1 VSRRGVLLRRRWSTP
16 LVALIAVVVSLLA
29 ANAASGATGYAPA
42 TDPFSMA
49 NLTAQMGVAQWWDAG
64 YTGQGVDVALI
75 DTGVSPVP
83 GLDGPGKVVYGPD
96 LSLES
101 QAPNLTNLDTNG
113 HGTFMAGLI
122 AGNDSTLTAPYSAA
136 PASAY
141 RGIAPD
147 ARIISLKVASADG
160 GVDVS
165 QVIAAI
171 DWVVQHAHDPG
182 FNIRVINLSYGTES
196 TQPYAVDPLAYAVE
210 QAWEHGIVVVAAA
223 GNTGSTSQGL
233 ADPAY
238 DPYVIAAGSVNT
250 MGTSDIKD
258 DVVATYSAT
267 SANCRGGC
275 KDPDL
280 VAPGSHI
287 QGLRVPGS
295 YIDLTHPEGIIDGR
309 YFRGSGTSE
318 AAAITSGVVA
328 LLLQEYPDLSP
339 DEVKKL
345 LTDSAQKVPG
355 SDPHTQGHG
364 EINLSQLAKKKDPN
378 GPGPFCVGVYSGTA
392 SKDLEVPTGATCT
405 LTASASIGHDLN
417 VDQGGTLIDNGATI
431 GNNLKA
437 DSPSQVDVNG
447 GSIGN
452 DVQVQNATG
461 EVTITDATIGH
472 DVQIKNN
479 QGDVTVEGN
488 TVSHNFHVENNAG
501 NAVVDGNT
509 IGGDFHV
516 QNNGVPGAAGPGKKG
531 SGPDGQNFPFSTG
544 LGSLELSRGGDHI
557 SIDGVELTGN
567 QDIFGNPFDLSSLAT
582 AEANGSS
589 WSGGA
594 WNGSTWSGSS
604 WSGHSWSGHSWSGHS
619 WSGSSWSGS
628 TWSGNTWSGSSW
640 SGSTWSGISWSG
652 ASWSGDAWSGD
663 VWMSVDW
670 G

>member
-1 VSRRGVLLRRRWSTP
+1 MSVRGVLLRKRWSAP
-16 LVALIAVVVSLLA
+16 LVALIAVVVSLVA
-29 ANAASGATGYAPA
+29 TNAASAASGYDPA
-42 TDPFSMA
+42 ADPFSMA
-49 NLTAQMGVAQWWDAG
+49 NLTSQMGVSQWWDAG

-83 GLDGPGKVVYGPD
+83 GLDGSGKVLYGPD
-96 LSLES
+96 LSVES
-101 QAPNLTNLDTNG
+101 QAPNLRNLDTNG

-147 ARIISLKVASADG
+147 ARIISLKVGGADG
-160 GVDVS
+160 AVDPS

-182 FNIRVINLSYGTES
+182 LNIRVINLSYGTSS

-210 QAWEHGIVVVAAA
+210 QAWKHGIVVVAAA
-223 GNTGSTSQGL
+223 GNAGSTTQGL
-233 ADPAY
+233 SDPAY

-250 MGTSDIKD
+250 MGTSDTKD
-258 DVVATYSAT
+258 DVVASYSST
-267 SANCRGGC
+267 SSNCKGGC

-280 VAPGSHI
+280 VAPGSHL

-295 YIDLTHPEGIIDGR
+295 YIDVNHPEGVIDGR

-328 LLLQEYPDLSP
+328 LLLSEYPDLSP
-339 DEVKKL
+339 DQVKKL
-345 LTDSAQKVPG
+345 LTDSAQKVPH

-364 EINLSQLAKKKDPN
+364 EINLSQLAKKNDPN
-378 GPGPFCVGVYSGTA
+378 GKGPFCVGVFSGTT

-405 LTASASIGHDLN
+405 LTASASIGHDLK

-437 DSPSQVDVNG
+437 DTPTEIDVNG
-447 GSIGN
+447 GRIGN

-461 EVTITDATIGH
+461 DVTIENATIGH
-472 DVQIKNN
+472 DLQVKNSDGN
-479 QGDVTVEGN
+479 VTVEGN
-488 TVSHNFHVENNAG
+488 TVSHDFHVENNAG
-501 NAVVDGNT
+501 SATVDGNT
-509 IGGDFHV
+509 VGGDSHV
-516 QNNGVPGAAGPGKKG
+516 QNNGVSGPG
-531 SGPDGQNFPFSTG
+531 GPGPGPKPKPGKDAQNFPLSTG
-544 LGSLELSRGGDHI
+544 LGSLEASRGGNHL
-557 SIDGVELTGN
+557 SLNGTELTGN
-567 QDIFGNPFDLSSLAT
+567 QDIFGNPFDPATLAT
-582 AEANGSS
+582 AEANGTS

-604 WSGHSWSGHSWSGHS
+604 WSGHSWSGVSWSGVS
-619 WSGSSWSGS
+619 WSGVSWSGV
-628 TWSGNTWSGSSW
+628 SW
-640 SGSTWSGISWSG
+640 SGVSWSG
-652 ASWSGDAWSGD
+652 VSWSGVSWSGDAWSSD
-663 VWMSVDW
+663 VWMTADW